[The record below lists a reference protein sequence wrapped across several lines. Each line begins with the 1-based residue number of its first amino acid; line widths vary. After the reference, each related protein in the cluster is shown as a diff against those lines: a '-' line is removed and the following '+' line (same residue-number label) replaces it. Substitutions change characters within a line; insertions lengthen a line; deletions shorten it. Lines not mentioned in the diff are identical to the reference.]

1 MKRILFTLL
10 VFVLCVMLTGC
21 FTSYICWQNVELY
34 SNITLRMP
42 MGWSSFVEE
51 GLIYI
56 LNENSE
62 PVMIEFKEVG
72 VSESN
77 KYYKDFVYED
87 FITSNVNSNGVIYG
101 KAMIRYEN
109 NCLQLDYM
117 FCNGIDFIVWD
128 KTLPQDVLV
137 KISKSYNARNM

>member
-21 FTSYICWQNVELY
+21 FTSYIGWQNVELY

-51 GLIYI
+51 DLIYI

-101 KAMIRYEN
+101 KAKIRYEN